1 MKVVMLSSMDN
12 FLQLLGVTALFIFV
26 LILTYFTTKL
36 VSGVKSTRE
45 KGSNFKVIE
54 TYKVAP
60 NKFLQI
66 VQIDEH
72 YIVISVGKDDIQY
85 ITELSKEEITTP
97 ELSTL
102 NLSFSDILS
111 KITKNQQK

>member
-66 VQIDEH
+66 VQIGEH

>member
-1 MKVVMLSSMDN
+1 MKAVMLSSMDN

-26 LILTYFTTKL
+26 LILTYFTTRL
-36 VSGVKSTRE
+36 VSGVKATKER
-45 KGSNFKVIE
+45 GSNFKIIE
-54 TYKVAP
+54 TYKIAP

-66 VQIDEH
+66 IQIGERFF
-72 YIVISVGKDDIQY
+72 VISVGKDDIQF

-102 NLSFSDILS
+102 NISFSDILS